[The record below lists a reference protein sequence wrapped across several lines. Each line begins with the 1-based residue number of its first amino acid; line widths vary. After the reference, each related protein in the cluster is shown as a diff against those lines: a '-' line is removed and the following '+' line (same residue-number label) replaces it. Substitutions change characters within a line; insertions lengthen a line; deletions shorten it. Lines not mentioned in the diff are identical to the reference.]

1 MTTSQ
6 AFNTFFPNFGVRL
19 RTARKARDYSQVQL
33 SHLTGIGQD
42 TISHYECGRSVPCLD
57 RIAALSEAL
66 SVPIHYFLREDTLQ
80 HDDHPE
86 QLTWELFIMLSPLF
100 RDFLRQFIRHTL
112 KLQGRRHFLAQKLND
127 DPQRLRRIL
136 ENDLIDL
143 QSENDPDTQVSV
155 QSLAIFTSLAIIG
168 LDWELQD
175 MLSVLS
181 PLWDRQRME
190 DQ

>member
-6 AFNTFFPNFGVRL
+6 AFSTVFPNFGVRL
-19 RTARKARDYSQVQL
+19 RAARKARDYSQVQL
-33 SHLTGIGQD
+33 SNLTGIGQD

-66 SVPIHYFLREDTLQ
+66 SVPIHYFLPDSPSQ
-80 HDDHPE
+80 HVDHPD
-86 QLTWELFIMLSPLF
+86 QLTWELFNTLSPLF

-127 DPQRLRRIL
+127 DPKRLRRIL

-143 QSENDPDTQVSV
+143 QLESDPDTQVSV

-175 MLSVLS
+175 VLS
-181 PLWDRQRME
+181 ALAPLWNPQRMA